1 MASKSLEWI
10 QRFVAEDLWKTPCR
24 KHLEDKGCDSMRFP
38 CPGFM
43 EILSFSPKYSY
54 ITWLGLASQY
64 PTCTVVL
71 QSHVPSGKKRSGRDR
86 QGRHETI
93 LAIPFLRNR
102 DDYQGWIIGEQQC
115 HPDNS
120 AWELQHFGEK
130 MPVSWWLWWISR
142 MTSAPLNLN
151 TVTYHRIHI
160 RCVKTPQLLFFQHGM
175 CLYIDAVSLD
185 LRKGP
190 GNWRV
195 QKKNTSIG
203 TEVAFGFPW
212 QQRGWWVGVQNG
224 GSFKSAYRLTVMK
237 GIERL
242 THAKSSHR
250 KEKGSQP

>member
-1 MASKSLEWI
+1 MDPKI
-10 QRFVAEDLWKTPCR
+10 CCGRFVETPCR

-54 ITWLGLASQY
+54 ITWLGLASPY
-64 PTCTVVL
+64 PTCTVVF

-115 HPDNS
+115 HPDNC

-142 MTSAPLNLN
+142 TTSAPLNLN

-160 RCVKTPQLLFFQHGM
+160 RCVKKHTCENTTTPVFSTWYVFIYR
-175 CLYIDAVSLD
+175 CC
-185 LRKGP
+185 
-190 GNWRV
+190 
-195 QKKNTSIG
+195 
-203 TEVAFGFPW
+203 FPW
-212 QQRGWWVGVQNG
+212 
-224 GSFKSAYRLTVMK
+224 SP
-237 GIERL
+237 
-242 THAKSSHR
+242 
-250 KEKGSQP
+250 KGSWELEGPKKIRQSVLRWPLGSLGSSGVDELASKMVDFLSQPID

>member
-1 MASKSLEWI
+1 MASKSFEWI
-10 QRFVAEDLWKTPCR
+10 QRFVAEDLWKHPVESTWKIKDVIP
-24 KHLEDKGCDSMRFP
+24 DSMRFP

-71 QSHVPSGKKRSGRDR
+71 QSHVPSGKK
-86 QGRHETI
+86 TI

-115 HPDNS
+115 HPDNC

-151 TVTYHRIHI
+151 TVAYHRIHI

-195 QKKNTSIG
+195 QKNTSIG

-212 QQRGWWVGVQNG
+212 QQWGWWVGVQNG
-224 GSFKSAYRLTVMK
+224 GFFKSAYRLRVMK